1 MDPDQLSV
9 AELADLLREAERA
22 HGEFEKT
29 LGRRDEDWP
38 SWYADYMLKKLRE
51 RGSPPLREPRAAP
64 ERPRPSWRRTP
75 RRRRRG
81 AARRARR

>member
-1 MDPDQLSV
+1 MDPNQLTV

-38 SWYADYMLKKLRE
+38 SWYADYILKKLRE
-51 RGSPPLREPRAAP
+51 SG
-64 ERPRPSWRRTP
+64 
-75 RRRRRG
+75 
-81 AARRARR
+81 